1 MGKSIAQ
8 NAAIAI
14 AKKKKAKKD
23 GKPVTYKDGPY
34 EHTTANPDKDH
45 KRLLR
50 KHQSAGN
57 ARLVKLYKGKLGMK
71 TEAKVG
77 AKDISKAYDAVSKIN
92 LVMLANVDKYKA
104 AKAAGKDTKKYMDIA
119 RQLTAKR
126 KKAEAEMERVIAML
140 DRDAE
145 LVAEANADGTISPDE
160 DRKRE
165 KLIKDSVKN
174 LKKMIDDI
182 KRQAYK
188 IGGTFRS
195 PGIRHEI
202 HKHLKNVVNDLIRG

>member
-1 MGKSIAQ
+1 M
-8 NAAIAI
+8 
-14 AKKKKAKKD
+14 
-23 GKPVTYKDGPY
+23 
-34 EHTTANPDKDH
+34 
-45 KRLLR
+45 
-50 KHQSAGN
+50 
-57 ARLVKLYKGKLGMK
+57 
-71 TEAKVG
+71 AKVSQR
-77 AKDISKAYDAVSKIN
+77 DISKAYDAVANIN
-92 LVMLANVDKYKA
+92 KVMLANIDKYKA

-140 DRDAE
+140 DREAE
-145 LVAEANADGTISPDE
+145 LVVEANADGTISPDE

-165 KLIKDSVKN
+165 KLVKDSVKN
-174 LKKMIDDI
+174 LKKLVDDI

>member
-23 GKPVTYKDGPY
+23 GKSVTYKDGAY

-50 KHQSAGN
+50 KHQASGN
-57 ARLVKLYKGKLGMK
+57 AKMVKLYKGKLGMK

-104 AKAAGKDTKKYMDIA
+104 AKAAGKDTKKYMNIA

-145 LVAEANADGTISPDE
+145 LVSEYGGAEFSKITALQNFLTIDL
-160 DRKRE
+160 DKFE
-165 KLIKDSVKN
+165 KGLKDSKHKAIY
-174 LKKMIDDI
+174 KKARKQFMRTVSDVAFEHS
-182 KRQAYK
+182 KL
-188 IGGTFRS
+188 
-195 PGIRHEI
+195 HEG
-202 HKHLKNVVNDLIRG
+202 K

>member
-92 LVMLANVDKYKA
+92 LVMLANIDKYKA

-126 KKAEAEMERVIAML
+126 KKAEAEMERVITML

-145 LVAEANADGTISPDE
+145 LVSEYGGSEFSKITALQNFLTVDLDKFERGLKESKHKSIYKKA
-160 DRKRE
+160 RKQFMKVVSDLAWE
-165 KLIKDSVKN
+165 HH
-174 LKKMIDDI
+174 KM
-182 KRQAYK
+182 
-188 IGGTFRS
+188 
-195 PGIRHEI
+195 HEG
-202 HKHLKNVVNDLIRG
+202 K